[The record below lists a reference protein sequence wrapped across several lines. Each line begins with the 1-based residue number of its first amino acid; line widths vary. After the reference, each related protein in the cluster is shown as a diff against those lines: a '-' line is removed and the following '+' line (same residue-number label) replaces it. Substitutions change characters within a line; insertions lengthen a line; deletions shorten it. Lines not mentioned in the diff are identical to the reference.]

1 MTGVVAGV
9 LGGVGA
15 VQGGPVGGEVEV
27 FEVTG
32 PAFDHALLDPGQ
44 QALGVEVVDRCHATF

>member
-1 MTGVVAGV
+1 MAGV